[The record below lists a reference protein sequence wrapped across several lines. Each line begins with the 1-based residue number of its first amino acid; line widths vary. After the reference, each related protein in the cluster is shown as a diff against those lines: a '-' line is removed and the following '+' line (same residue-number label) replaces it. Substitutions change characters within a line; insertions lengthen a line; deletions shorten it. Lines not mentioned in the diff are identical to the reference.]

1 MVIEVPLVVFGTG
14 TMPQITPLRRAYILV
29 GLRGKKSVR
38 SAGCAG
44 FPPDAGKIIYIRAIT
59 FPALTPSFYVAR
71 NYPDGRH

>member
-29 GLRGKKSVR
+29 GLKGKKECEIR
-38 SAGCAG
+38 CAG